1 MRYRYPTVLMNN
13 RWLLRWRLAIGA
25 FAVFVIS
32 LPIVAAERRAKPPQF
47 DSQQFRGI
55 FYSDVGEAVASPR
68 PTAPELRGATARASG
83 VAAPSAAEEPKT
95 ASGATGI
102 GWAALISATTLEDE
116 IKRLKLEFDGI
127 VTTPGPFAG
136 GGYRQ
141 ARVTLSIMA
150 MLFAVIDQ
158 YDGDVRWKD
167 QAPAARDLLAR
178 SAANSKA
185 GSVQVYNEAKLR
197 KADLQDLVSGTGLTV
212 REVNED
218 MDWTRITDRGP
229 LMEYLE
235 WAFQEELQA
244 NSNNQATVTANAD
257 TLKQFAE
264 MVAVIG
270 MVLIQEEMEEADDE
284 DYVRMSKE
292 MISAAQQV
300 RDGLAANDA
309 DRVRLGVGAIGQAC
323 TACHEQFR

>member
-1 MRYRYPTVLMNN
+1 
-13 RWLLRWRLAIGA
+13 
-25 FAVFVIS
+25 
-32 LPIVAAERRAKPPQF
+32 
-47 DSQQFRGI
+47 
-55 FYSDVGEAVASPR
+55 
-68 PTAPELRGATARASG
+68 
-83 VAAPSAAEEPKT
+83 
-95 ASGATGI
+95 
-102 GWAALISATTLEDE
+102 
-116 IKRLKLEFDGI
+116 
-127 VTTPGPFAG
+127 
-136 GGYRQ
+136 
-141 ARVTLSIMA
+141 
-150 MLFAVIDQ
+150 
-158 YDGDVRWKD
+158 
-167 QAPAARDLLAR
+167 
-178 SAANSKA
+178 
-185 GSVQVYNEAKLR
+185 
-197 KADLQDLVSGTGLTV
+197 
-212 REVNED
+212 
-218 MDWTRITDRGP
+218 
-229 LMEYLE
+229 MEYLE